1 MITGTINIHTSH
13 LPKWARFFWYLRTK
27 KVEISIPQSWEEI
40 PTKRRWKVL
49 KALMQGVGLSK
60 DGARLIVLKAMVGLP
75 RFVFNQIRHID
86 FTEKL
91 LPYIDWIF
99 DTSITDPFSPT
110 IRVGAT
116 VWRIPIGEMRNV
128 TVAHYFQVER
138 QWARLSNGEDQSIYL
153 WLSAFLR
160 EESTANRSYY
170 EKNGMHR
177 NVPNTSLEA
186 IAEKFKKVKPEVAFY
201 LMQYYGAQ
209 RVAIKKKYAS
219 LFDGSGKSSAAIDWD
234 TIPARIAESG
244 VFGSLHEVMTT
255 PATTYLAWANAKA
268 KETAKQEHKTLQDII
283 RAQHQKFLS

>member
-1 MITGTINIHTSH
+1 MITGTIKIHTSH
-13 LPKWARFFWYLRTK
+13 LSKWLQLVWAFKSKQLK
-27 KVEISIPQSWEEI
+27 ISIPQSWEEI
-40 PTKRRWKVL
+40 PNKRRWKVL
-49 KALMQGVGLSK
+49 KALMQGVGMSK
-60 DGARLIVLKAMVGLP
+60 AGARLIALKAMVGLP

-86 FTEKL
+86 FIEKL

-116 VWRIPIGEMRNV
+116 VWRIPIGEMRDL

-138 QWARLSNGEDQSIYL
+138 QWACLSNGEDQSIYI
-153 WLSAFLR
+153 WLAAFLR
-160 EESTANRSYY
+160 EETATNRSYY
-170 EKNGMHR
+170 EENGMHR
-177 NVPNTSLEA
+177 NIPNTSLDSL
-186 IAEKFKKVKPEVAFY
+186 AEKFKNVKPEVAFY

-219 LFDGSGKSSAAIDWD
+219 LFDGNGKSSAAIDWD

-244 VFGSLHEVMTT
+244 VFGSLQEVMNT
-255 PATTYLAWANAKA
+255 PATTYLAWANVKA
-268 KETAKQEHKTLQDII
+268 KESAKQEHKTLQDII